1 MIRTQ
6 LESFGFISILYA
18 LVVVLAGFNLRSA
31 SYAKYLVAYW
41 GITTTSAWLII
52 FLGSLSARR
61 DGTYVRPW
69 RGALSLL
76 LLTQVSASVALL
88 PDKPRM
94 SLYGAIY
101 CTHVPDLS
109 STGSRYDDRYSPT
122 GVHAGTHASN
132 RLHS

>member
-41 GITTTSAWLII
+41 GITTASAWFIF
-52 FLGSLSARR
+52 FLGMLSAGR
-61 DGTYVRPW
+61 DGTYVRGL
-69 RGALSLL
+69 RYLL
-76 LLTQVSASVALL
+76 GIHLMIQVSASVAVL